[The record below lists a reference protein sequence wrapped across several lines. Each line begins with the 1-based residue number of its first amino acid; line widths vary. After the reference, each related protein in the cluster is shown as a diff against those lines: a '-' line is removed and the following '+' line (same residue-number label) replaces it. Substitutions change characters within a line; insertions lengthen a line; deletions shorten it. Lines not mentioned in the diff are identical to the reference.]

1 MLYARGMS
9 ESTTPPRPD
18 APPGPGSFLGIA
30 VIAAVLIIDQISKIV
45 AERTLDLDVMIDILP
60 ILALYLTYNPGIAF
74 SFLRGADSAWLLGGV
89 IVVTLIVLVFWVRSR
104 EGGKLAAIGFGLIVG
119 GAVGNII
126 DRIAY
131 GHVIDFL
138 LLHTGDRTLFIFNL
152 ADVALTLGPI
162 VLIVAFV
169 FLPRRP
175 TAT

>member
-1 MLYARGMS
+1 MS
-9 ESTTPPRPD
+9 ESPPPRSD

-30 VIAAVLIIDQISKIV
+30 IIAAVLIVDQISKVV
-45 AERTLDLDVMIDILP
+45 AEQTLDVDVMIDILP

-74 SFLRGADSAWLLGGV
+74 SFLRGADSGWLLGGV
-89 IVVTLIVLVFWVRSR
+89 IVVTLVVLVFWMRSR
-104 EGGKLAAIGFGLIVG
+104 EGGKLAAVGFGLIVG

-138 LLHTGDRTLFIFNL
+138 LLHIGDRTPFIFNL

-162 VLIVAFV
+162 VLIVAYLFM
-169 FLPRRP
+169 PRRSP
-175 TAT
+175 A